1 MSNKKSVMVLNT
13 EEKPK
18 VEGGEDEIEEEP
30 ETETEDTRR
39 RDELLDAATYE
50 LEQQL
55 QLTTTDIS
63 EEKAS
68 LLIDLLRVQ
77 FMDIMK
83 SLETL
88 RMSRDDLQI
97 DMQAERVKQWLKSLN
112 RSPFVPLSFRIKYL
126 KMLEDYLD
134 VMPRDMGSQVMRAY
148 KIGVVMIKDKARK
161 KPSLYQD
168 MVYVTGIAVQLSLQ
182 ALQRDS
188 SNYLPPSPLD
198 VRQSFEMARLGLTIA
213 RTLDQKKA
221 KTDIYRLKNAMIQH
235 ELLRRLDLCRLTL
248 DEQQILFKR
257 LPEFAAYADI
267 AFLRAGEKPQNTQ
280 GKAWLISRLEQPH
293 LKPRRS
299 TNLSDIDDMNIFLIR
314 GQKLLDRVIEL
325 VRYQPKKDNDTSG
338 KLGDGLHLEHV
349 FAELHL
355 CSTSLLR
362 TFKKTPRPERK
373 VLKDKGRNLF
383 ARIALVLK
391 EELYIEDPYESFRS
405 WKVMDLSDDGIS
417 LEGRHKAFPVGSL
430 VEIKFAAN
438 SSRFGMVRWYRSSL
452 QGVVQCGIKFAPSKL
467 FPAKVAL
474 LNNSAAESM
483 WLALLEKTAT
493 GWNVWMGEWTGTPV
507 PMTVSIKRHGQARI
521 ICYMLPEGRIGANYA
536 VFTINKV
543 MSEDEYHMVSAED
556 KKKENEGA
564 S

>member
-1 MSNKKSVMVLNT
+1 MTNKKTSSVLNA

-18 VEGGEDEIEEEP
+18 LEGAEDELEEEP
-30 ETETEDTRR
+30 ETETEATRR

-68 LLIDLLRVQ
+68 LLLDLLRVQ

-83 SLETL
+83 SLEAL

-97 DMQAERVKQWLKSLN
+97 DMQSERIKQWLKSLN

-134 VMPRDMGSQVMRAY
+134 VMPRDMGSQVTRAY

-168 MVYVTGIAVQLSLQ
+168 MVYVTGVAVQLSLQ
-182 ALQRDS
+182 SLQRDS

-221 KTDIYRLKNAMIQH
+221 KADIYRLKIAMIQH
-235 ELLRRLDLCRLTL
+235 ELLRRLDIFRLTL
-248 DEQQILFKR
+248 DEQKVLYKR

-267 AFLRAGEKPQNTQ
+267 EFLRAGEQPQNSQ
-280 GKAWLISRLEQPH
+280 GNAWLISRLEQPH
-293 LKPRRS
+293 LQPRRS
-299 TNLSDIDDMNIFLIR
+299 TNLSNIEDSNVFIIR
-314 GQKLLDRVIEL
+314 GQNLLNRVIEL
-325 VRYQPKKDNDTSG
+325 VKSTPKKDGEG
-338 KLGDGLHLEHV
+338 KLGEGLHLEHV
-349 FAELHL
+349 FAELFL

-362 TFKKTPRPERK
+362 AFKKTPRAERK
-373 VLKDKGRNLF
+373 ILKDKGRNLF

-391 EELYIEDPYESFRS
+391 EELYIEDPYEAFKS
-405 WKVMDLSDDGIS
+405 WKVMNLSDDGIS

-430 VEIKFAAN
+430 VEIKFATN
-438 SSRFGMVRWYRSSL
+438 SSRFGMVRWYRNSL
-452 QGVVQCGIKFAPSKL
+452 QGVIQCGIKFAPSKL

-474 LNNSAAESM
+474 LNNNAAESM
-483 WLALLEKTAT
+483 WLALLEKTAK
-493 GWNVWMGEWTGTPV
+493 GWNVWMGEWIGTPV
-507 PMTVSIKRHGQARI
+507 SMTVTIKRHGQSRI
-521 ICYMLPEGRIGANYA
+521 ICFLIPEGRIGANYA
-536 VFTINKV
+536 VFTISKV
-543 MSEDEYHMVSAED
+543 MSEDEYVSVSEEE
-556 KKKENEGA
+556 KKKEE
-564 S
+564 